1 MKDYKVIVGEN
12 IKRIRQEKNMTQDA
26 LANACGHDTNSARS
40 WVSKI
45 ESGARNTTTEEI
57 GKIAYA
63 LGVEPSILFIDIE
76 KHNYYGMLKRL
87 NEHRNRINKY
97 IELEDLKDGS

>member
-26 LANACGHDTNSARS
+26 LANACGHDSGSARS

-45 ESGARNTTTEEI
+45 ESGTRNTTTEEI
-57 GKIAYA
+57 GKIAQA
-63 LGVEPSILFIDIE
+63 LGVFPEMLFIDENSYDDFE
-76 KHNYYGMLKRL
+76 KRIIAYSKKIKR
-87 NEHRNRINKY
+87 R
-97 IELEDLKDGS
+97 

>member
-26 LANACGHDTNSARS
+26 LANACGHDSGSARS

-45 ESGARNTTTEEI
+45 ESGVRNTTTEEI
-57 GKIAYA
+57 GKIAQA
-63 LGVEPSILFIDIE
+63 LGVFPAMLFIDTNSFDDFE
-76 KHNYYGMLKRL
+76 KRIFAYSEIMKR
-87 NEHRNRINKY
+87 
-97 IELEDLKDGS
+97 G